1 MNPPRITRFIQH
13 ASYAAIVNKAK
24 LDIKS
29 DQADLKI
36 PVKNMFC
43 LCNILRI
50 RVYKKER
57 QRRVQVILTSN
68 NVLKKKMKRK
78 HFSEST

>member
-1 MNPPRITRFIQH
+1 MTPVESPPPPRVTRFIQH

-29 DQADLKI
+29 DHAALKI

-50 RVYKKER
+50 LVYKKR
-57 QRRVQVILTSN
+57 TSEASSSYFDI
-68 NVLKKKMKRK
+68 K
-78 HFSEST
+78 